1 MNTYNS
7 AQLAKLNISAVMA
20 AKQATKQELLV
31 KRDHYNTQLDKL
43 ICKGVH
49 TDLDNTLFNRLQN
62 RLAFIRVGLLNIKT
76 FEGLADR
83 RGVSL
88 VKRSF
93 VSLSKTPLAK
103 VQLSSV
109 SLARGL

>member
-20 AKQATKQELLV
+20 TKVKTKQELFA
-31 KRDHYNTQLDKL
+31 RREHYNVQLDKL

-62 RLAFIRVGLLNIKT
+62 RLAFIRVGLFNIET

-83 RGVSL
+83 RVSL
-88 VKRSF
+88 MKRSF
-93 VSLSKTPLAK
+93 VSLSKRPLAK
-103 VQLSSV
+103 VHLSSL
-109 SLARGL
+109 SLIR